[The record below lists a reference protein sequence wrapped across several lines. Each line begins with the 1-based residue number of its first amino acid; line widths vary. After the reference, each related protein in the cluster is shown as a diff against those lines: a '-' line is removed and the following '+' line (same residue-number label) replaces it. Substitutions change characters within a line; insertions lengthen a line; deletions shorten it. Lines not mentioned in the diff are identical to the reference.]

1 MSGAVPGISEN
12 QSLDEVM
19 LAMDVVDTLRHNQR
33 IVQSDLSADER
44 EKALIERLRS
54 IYKSQGIDVPDS
66 ILRDG
71 VKALEEKRFVYEPP
85 ERSLATRLATIYVTR
100 DKWLKPLMIAGGLLI
115 ALYAGY
121 HFLVQ
126 APRQAAVEQR
136 RIELTQTIPEAILK
150 AHGEI
155 AEIAEDPDVKAR
167 ADALLGG
174 GAKAA
179 SEGQYENAVAI
190 RDRMVQLAAD
200 LRQTYTV
207 RIVSRPGEYSGVFRV
222 PDDNPS
228 GRNFYLIV
236 EAIDASGTPVPVQ
249 VTSEEDQTTK
259 RTAIWGIRVSEQV
272 FNRVAADKA
281 DDQIIQDAVIGE
293 KRRGV
298 LEPDYRIPVM
308 GGRIVEW

>member
-33 IVQSDLSADER
+33 MVQSDLSADER

-100 DKWLKPLMIAGGLLI
+100 DKWLKPLMIAVGLLI

-167 ADALLGG
+167 ADALLGD